1 MELTNSLAYYEKL
14 ISQKVELILLIFASK
29 IISLLQWPSL
39 PKTSKY
45 KFTSNI
51 TIWMTCECS
60 RRVLKPKLDLKTD
73 VGVEERG

>member
-1 MELTNSLAYYEKL
+1 MELANTLAYYDKL
-14 ISQKVELILLIFASK
+14 ISQKIEINLLIFASK
-29 IISLLQWPSL
+29 IISLHQWSSL
-39 PKTSKY
+39 PKTRKF

-51 TIWMTCECS
+51 SIWTTCECS